1 VGGIFVGLKIEL
13 LLILLSFGWGAAA
26 QTLVATSLGAG
37 KPDRAAHEERLSIAF
52 AFLTGVALTVPV
64 FVFSKQVA
72 AVFNP
77 EPELIEWA
85 ETYIKLMALAFLFT
99 PINVVISQSMVS
111 RNRLRIPVVTDTV
124 ILLGILTPTLIIA
137 ALAGATPRMLIIL
150 NGAAVIALTLAY
162 VVIRQVVLK
171 LPLVPWKGR

>member
-1 VGGIFVGLKIEL
+1 
-13 LLILLSFGWGAAA
+13 
-26 QTLVATSLGAG
+26 
-37 KPDRAAHEERLSIAF
+37 
-52 AFLTGVALTVPV
+52 
-64 FVFSKQVA
+64 
-72 AVFNP
+72 VFNP

-137 ALAGATPRMLIIL
+137 ALAGATPRTLIIL

-162 VVIRQVVLK
+162 VIIRQVVLK